1 MTEPKYKIGITQGD
15 PNGIG
20 WEVII
25 KTLSDPRITEFF
37 TPVLYG
43 SPQAAAAYR
52 NTLTEVE
59 QFAPRPAA
67 DGSTSSPAARS
78 PGSNP
83 GNRPLKPAAP
93 PSRRCAR
100 PCAT

>member
-37 TPVLYG
+37 APVLYG

-52 NTLTEVE
+52 NTLT
-59 QFAPRPAA
+59 
-67 DGSTSSPAARS
+67 
-78 PGSNP
+78 
-83 GNRPLKPAAP
+83 
-93 PSRRCAR
+93 
-100 PCAT
+100 